1 MVDTSETEKPL
12 LAARRSALDLLARRE
27 HSWHELLEK
36 LRERLPELDEHEIL
50 RPALDQLVADG
61 MQSDA
66 RFVEA
71 YIRYRGTRGDG
82 PLKIAAGLQ
91 PRRIAADLLKQA
103 LYENGPDWVEL
114 CGEALAKKFRQI
126 GKEKPDQ
133 QQRMQRFLMQRGF
146 TGEQIRAALKLN
158 RRD

>member
-1 MVDTSETEKPL
+1 VTDDPL
-12 LAARRSALDLLARRE
+12 LAARRIALDLQTRRE
-27 HSWHELLEK
+27 HSRHELLEK
-36 LRERLPELDEHEIL
+36 LKERLPELDEHTVL
-50 RPALDQLVADG
+50 QPALDQLVADDL
-61 MQSDA
+61 QSDQ

-71 YIRYRGTRGDG
+71 WIRYRGTRGDG

-103 LYENGPDWVEL
+103 LYENGPDWVGL
-114 CGEALAKKFRQI
+114 CREALEKKFRQI